1 MGAATALASVRSR
14 AELVRSDYVSKS
26 GATFWEFR
34 RVVFPDVAQPV
45 KAKKAC
51 TNRME
56 EVEVDT
62 EKK

>member
-1 MGAATALASVRSR
+1 MSAATAVPVR
-14 AELVRSDYVSKS
+14 AELIRSDYVSSS

-45 KAKKAC
+45 KARKAC
-51 TNRME
+51 ANRIE
-56 EVEVDT
+56 ELRQHT